1 METLSFTLY
10 GIGAVATTAAAA
22 LKLYAH
28 AHARGYEKGKH
39 YGFSDGLNYARRK
52 SPKTPVSANKSMVAV
67 P

>member
-1 METLSFTLY
+1 METLSFTIY
-10 GIGAVATTAAAA
+10 GIGALAAITAAA

-28 AHARGYEKGKH
+28 GYSRGYENGKR

-52 SPKTPVSANKSMVAV
+52 SPKSPVAANKSVVAV